1 MQRIDGTVVFSATV
15 LVGYLDCEHRT
26 TLERAG
32 IAVLVDRPQ
41 RDDPEL
47 RVLQDRGVEHERH
60 YLAYLQ
66 EQGRHVVDGR
76 YPEDAWVGLT
86 RLERIQRDAEL
97 TLQRMR
103 EGADVIYQGT
113 LFDGRWLGY
122 ADFLLRVEGASGLG
136 DHHYEVAD
144 TKLARRVKGSALL
157 QMCVYSEM
165 LARLQGRTPERIHVA
180 LGGSGHRV
188 ESHRLDD
195 FAAYY
200 RSVKQRF
207 ESVVADETALPYPL
221 SVTPP
226 PVDHCGVCR
235 WKEHCEELRTKADD
249 LSLVAGMRSDQARRL
264 AAAGIGT
271 LTALATLAP
280 PLPEVSNLSD
290 AAMDRLRQ
298 QADLQH
304 RSRWIVP
311 PLYEFLPIQANLGLA
326 SLPEP
331 SPHDLF
337 FDIEGDPFAEEDG
350 LEYLLGAWDPLV
362 QTVAGEPT

>member
-103 EGADVIYQGT
+103 EGADVIYQGA

-122 ADFLLRVEGASGLG
+122 ADFLLRVEGASNLG
-136 DHHYEVAD
+136 DYHYQVAD

-157 QMCVYSEM
+157 QMCVYSE
-165 LARLQGRTPERIHVA
+165 LLGRLQGRIPERMHVA
-180 LGGSGHRV
+180 LGGSGYRV

-200 RSVKQRF
+200 RRVKQRF
-207 ESVVADETALPYPL
+207 EAAVAEETELAYPL
-221 SVTPP
+221 AVTPP

-235 WKEHCEELRTKADD
+235 WKEHCEQLRVQADD
-249 LSLVAGMRSDQARRL
+249 LSLVARMRSDQARQL
-264 AAAGIGT
+264 AAAGSGT
-271 LTALATLAP
+271 FTDLAALPP
-280 PLPEVSNLSD
+280 PLPEIPYLIEPAM
-290 AAMDRLRQ
+290 AALHQ

-304 RSRWIVP
+304 RSRWTVP
-311 PLYEFLPIQANLGLA
+311 PLYEFLPVEANLGLA
-326 SLPEP
+326 SLP
-331 SPHDLF
+331 
-337 FDIEGDPFAEEDG
+337 
-350 LEYLLGAWDPLV
+350 
-362 QTVAGEPT
+362 